1 MCVCVCV
8 CVCVVSVVVKR
19 PVLPPCAVDGR
30 SRNLL
35 LLLLRIIIIIFY
47 LKEVRTRSCGNFRIS
62 DANTLCSF
70 IMPIHLDF
78 QKKPHL
84 SSVLGVLQKHENQ
97 KASHKRNKA

>member
-1 MCVCVCV
+1 MSERERECVCVCV
-8 CVCVVSVVVKR
+8 CVCVVVVVKR

-70 IMPIHLDF
+70 IMPIHLSKETAVIIRF
-78 QKKPHL
+78 
-84 SSVLGVLQKHENQ
+84 GGIA
-97 KASHKRNKA
+97 KA